1 LCFPEGYDVNVIFWL
16 VVTAVDKQR
25 SKNSSELWDTKEMLG
40 VATSRVCTRMTGAEG
55 GYTKR

>member
-1 LCFPEGYDVNVIFWL
+1 VNVIFWL